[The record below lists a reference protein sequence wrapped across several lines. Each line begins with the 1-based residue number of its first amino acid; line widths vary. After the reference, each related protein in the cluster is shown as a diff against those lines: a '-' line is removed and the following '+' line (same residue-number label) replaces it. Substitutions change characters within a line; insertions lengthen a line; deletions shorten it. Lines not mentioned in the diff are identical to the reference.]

1 MGQASIAITKSFVV
15 SVMKIYE
22 ATVSQNLHKS
32 ILKRPLTPEEIQTYT
47 ENMLAEVMKETK
59 GIEISVPFPRMSY
72 DEAMA
77 RYGSDKPDTRFAME
91 LIDVAEVV
99 KDVDF
104 KVFQAALEN
113 GGHVKALNAK
123 RRRR

>member
-1 MGQASIAITKSFVV
+1 
-15 SVMKIYE
+15 
-22 ATVSQNLHKS
+22 
-32 ILKRPLTPEEIQTYT
+32 
-47 ENMLAEVMKETK
+47 
-59 GIEISVPFPRMSY
+59 RMSY

-91 LIDVAEVV
+91 LIDVADVV

-104 KVFQAALEN
+104 KVFQAAFEN

-123 RRRR
+123 GAADKYSRKDMDNLGKYVS